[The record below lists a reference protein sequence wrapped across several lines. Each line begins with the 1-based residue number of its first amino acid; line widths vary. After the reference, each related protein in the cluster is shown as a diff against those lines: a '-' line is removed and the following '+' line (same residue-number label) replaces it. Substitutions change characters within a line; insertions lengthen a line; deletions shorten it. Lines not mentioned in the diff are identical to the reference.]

1 MGEPKALSKHQR
13 QHRIA
18 LLLSD
23 VRVTSQAHL
32 AELLTGDGIDVNPS
46 TVSRDLDELGAV
58 KVRIPGGDAAYVIPE
73 LPRDQLA
80 PVDHLRR
87 VLGEWVVEVARSG
100 ELVVLA
106 TPPGCAHV
114 VGSALDRSGLAGVL
128 GPVAGDDTL
137 LVIAAEDPGG
147 AAVAGSIAELAGL
160 EGGGSR
166 PGPTVNPT
174 GFIAPTGRR

>member
-1 MGEPKALSKHQR
+1 MAEAKALSKHQR

-18 LLLSD
+18 ALLAD
-23 VRVTSQAHL
+23 ARVTSQGQL
-32 AELLTGDGIDVNPS
+32 AELLAADGVEVNPS

-58 KVRIPGGDAAYVIPE
+58 KVRIPGGESAYVIPE

-80 PVDHLRR
+80 PADHLRR

-100 ELVVLA
+100 ELIVLS

-114 VGSALDRSGLAGVL
+114 VGSAVDRSGLPGVL
-128 GPVAGDDTL
+128 GTVAGDDTL

-147 AAVAGSIAELAGL
+147 AAVAEAIAGLAGL

-166 PGPTVNPT
+166 PSPAAPV